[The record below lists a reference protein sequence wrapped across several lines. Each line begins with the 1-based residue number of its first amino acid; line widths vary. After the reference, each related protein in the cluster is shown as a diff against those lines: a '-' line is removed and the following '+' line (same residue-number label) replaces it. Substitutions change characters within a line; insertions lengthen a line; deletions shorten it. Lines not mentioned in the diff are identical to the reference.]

1 MRKIYIA
8 IFLLSV
14 LISSISQILLKISA
28 VRQYESKIREYLN
41 LMVVASYVIFF
52 ASSIMTVV
60 AYRGVPLSMGPVL
73 ETTGYLWVTILGCLI
88 LKEKVNSRKIAGLVI
103 IVSGVILSGMR

>member
-1 MRKIYIA
+1 MRKIYIP

-41 LMVVASYVIFF
+41 LRVVAAYAIFF

-73 ETTGYLWVTILGCLI
+73 ETTGYLWVTTLGCLI
-88 LKEKVNSRKIAGLVI
+88 LKEKVNSRKIAGLII